1 MPIKAAAFALALVLS
16 AFFVQDVSAQP
27 AAQSRT
33 PLQLAEAVERRAGTT
48 DFRALEAFG
57 REAIRRNDREGLQ
70 RLYHVA
76 WIFLNQGEFDTARI
90 WNDRLME
97 GARHQGSHR
106 YIQIARLNAL
116 ALRYDEGETP
126 PDCGRWP

>member
-97 GARHQGSHR
+97 GALTRAPTATSRSPG
-106 YIQIARLNAL
+106 
-116 ALRYDEGETP
+116 
-126 PDCGRWP
+126 